1 MLVGRSE
8 SKLAAVAEEVRAAGA
23 GQVDTLVADF
33 ESLDS
38 IRALAAEVRERYDR
52 VDVLVNNAGTVY
64 ADRTLTGDGFEATFA
79 VNHLSGFLLTE
90 SLKDVL
96 VASAPARIVNT
107 ASVGHYDGTMDFDDL
122 GYEKGYF
129 VMRAYTRSKLANVLY
144 TRSLAR
150 ELDGT
155 GVTVNALH
163 PGAVATR
170 IWSHAP
176 WYARPALA
184 VAKLFMRSPAKGG
197 QTITYLAAS
206 PEVDGKTGLY
216 FDNNKPKEP
225 SKLAQDDAVGER
237 LRAESARLVGLG

>member
-8 SKLAAVAEEVRAAGA
+8 AKLAETADEVRAAGA

-52 VDVLVNNAGTVY
+52 LDVLVNNTGTVY
-64 ADRTLTGDGFEATFA
+64 ADRKLTADGFEATFA

-90 SLKDVL
+90 SLKDLL

-129 VMRAYTRSKLANVLY
+129 VMRAYSRSKLANVLY

-155 GVTVNALH
+155 GVIVNALH

-176 WYARPALA
+176 WYARPVLA

-206 PEVDGKTGLY
+206 PEVDDKTGLY
-216 FDNNKPKEP
+216 FDNNLPKEP
-225 SKLAQDDAVGER
+225 SELAQDDKLGER
-237 LRAESARLVGLG
+237 LREESARLVGIA